1 MRIVVEVV
9 INSQGEI
16 DHFLG
21 LGNNL
26 GLAAESCEEMA
37 GIAVV
42 LLDRKEPAL
51 WAFSPRTPACAL
63 RYAHIS
69 EALPPYVALF
79 SRKAERLQ
87 CLESSW
93 RGHSDIRAGIF

>member
-26 GLAAESCEEMA
+26 GLAAEASEEMA
-37 GIAVV
+37 NIAVV
-42 LLDRKEPAL
+42 LLD
-51 WAFSPRTPACAL
+51 
-63 RYAHIS
+63 
-69 EALPPYVALF
+69 
-79 SRKAERLQ
+79 
-87 CLESSW
+87 
-93 RGHSDIRAGIF
+93 